1 MAFLTVE
8 DIYGAIEVI
17 AFSKIYERH
26 AALLSEGNIVLIHG
40 RLSLREEEAAKIV
53 CETVEPCPPS
63 AQAAKESSQRTV
75 PLQKTTQTAQPEQKQ
90 PARKGLFLRF
100 ESEGCQT
107 QERAQRVLD
116 FFDGDKTVYF
126 YFCDTGKYIRQPFSK
141 SADVNAPM
149 LRELER
155 ILGAENVRYIE

>member
-53 CETVEPCPPS
+53 CEGVEPCPPS
-63 AQAAKESSQRTV
+63 AQSAKESSQRTEPV
-75 PLQKTTQTAQPEQKQ
+75 QKTAQTAQPEQKQ
-90 PARKGLFLRF
+90 TARKGLFLRF
-100 ESEGCQT
+100 ESEGCQA

-126 YFCDTGKYIRQPFSK
+126 
-141 SADVNAPM
+141 
-149 LRELER
+149 
-155 ILGAENVRYIE
+155 